1 MLALQVRVSR
11 GSLYLILGITL
22 MCLSVALAML
32 MVLRILP
39 STFALNGLTY
49 VASVAGL
56 LLGVVGVAYRVGRRK
71 MGP

>member
-1 MLALQVRVSR
+1 
-11 GSLYLILGITL
+11 
-22 MCLSVALAML
+22 MCLSVVLAML

-71 MGP
+71 PGP

>member
-1 MLALQVRVSR
+1 VRVSR
-11 GSLYLILGITL
+11 GSLYLILGIAL
-22 MCLSVALAML
+22 MCLSVVLAML

-71 MGP
+71 PGP